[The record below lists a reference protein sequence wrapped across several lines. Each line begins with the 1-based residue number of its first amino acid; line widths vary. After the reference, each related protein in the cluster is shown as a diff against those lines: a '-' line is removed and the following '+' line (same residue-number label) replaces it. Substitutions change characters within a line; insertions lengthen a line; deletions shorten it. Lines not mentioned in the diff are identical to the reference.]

1 MCRLRR
7 EHGLKIHTV
16 MQEVQLHIGSLM
28 IIGRHIFVPKKTV
41 RPQNLY
47 LV

>member
-16 MQEVQLHIGSLM
+16 MQDVQLHIGSHRAAYL
-28 IIGRHIFVPKKTV
+28 RAEKNRTSPKTV
-41 RPQNLY
+41 SRLGQ
-47 LV
+47 